1 MFPGNHTEKE
11 KPHFLSSGD
20 TRHWFPFINGLPFA
34 ATLWVGWEGFHMT
47 VNGKHVT
54 SFEYREVIMP
64 TIIISLY
71 TLWRSFDDYLYV
83 IILSLYCVFFF
94 SFLFFQNLKPSLVSG
109 IRLKGSVKTISI
121 LATGLPASEDVTH
134 ADLEF
139 LKAPLLRPKQQNK
152 LFIGVFSTGNNFDRR
167 MAVRR
172 TWMQYESVRSGNVT
186 VRFFVGQ
193 VTC

>member
-1 MFPGNHTEKE
+1 M
-11 KPHFLSSGD
+11 
-20 TRHWFPFINGLPFA
+20 
-34 ATLWVGWEGFHMT
+34 VGG
-47 VNGKHVT
+47 V
-54 SFEYREVIMP
+54 
-64 TIIISLY
+64 
-71 TLWRSFDDYLYV
+71 
-83 IILSLYCVFFF
+83 
-94 SFLFFQNLKPSLVSG
+94 
-109 IRLKGSVKTISI
+109 RLKGSIKTISI

-139 LKAPLLRPKQQNK
+139 LKAPPLRAKQRNE

-193 VTC
+193 VLVNICTHLRKMVLFTEKMI